1 MMCWFVNR
9 TTWYF
14 LLSFDKLSSNFEF
27 IFIYIKYL
35 CRCFSC
41 YRWLL
46 IPVFAFSEIYGL
58 TLMSENFSYSQTLKK
73 LDKSTNRPLYRGTQ
87 HEMVRNLKTPSYWYL
102 IYWIPPHLNTP
113 TNNYRSWW
121 FRNKNS
127 FKFINKK
134 NGRSTSWPWL
144 DAYFTQSSHTRIIK
158 HRINFYP
165 QRIKHHRFYLLK
177 NICCHVI

>member
-1 MMCWFVNR
+1 M
-9 TTWYF
+9 
-14 LLSFDKLSSNFEF
+14 LK
-27 IFIYIKYL
+27 
-35 CRCFSC
+35 
-41 YRWLL
+41 
-46 IPVFAFSEIYGL
+46 
-58 TLMSENFSYSQTLKK
+58 NFSYSQTLKK

-121 FRNKNS
+121 FRNQNS

-144 DAYFTQSSHTRIIK
+144 DAYFTQSSHTGIIK
-158 HRINFYP
+158 HWIHFYP
-165 QRIKHHRFYLLK
+165 QRIKKHRFYLYK
-177 NICCHVI
+177 NICCHVIKSKRNFFYRCNK